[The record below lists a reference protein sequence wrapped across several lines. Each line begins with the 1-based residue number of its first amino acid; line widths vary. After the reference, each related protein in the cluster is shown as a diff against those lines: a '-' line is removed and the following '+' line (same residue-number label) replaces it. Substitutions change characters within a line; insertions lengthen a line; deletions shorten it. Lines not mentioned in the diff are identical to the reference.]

1 MTSKAK
7 NGAYEILAAQKSTVT
22 KIAGVITPEA
32 VDNLENE
39 IGGIFTILKSNH
51 FDDGQRYGY
60 LACVIP
66 EDKYR
71 VVIANNTWTYQAPD
85 NPGAY
90 AVTALGAGV
99 SAAQREQIVANHKEE
114 QHSYAEY
121 LGAQEA
127 GKELILYGV
136 GDDALAPLKKQ
147 YINFGDATIHT
158 MIKHL
163 REKTAIKMTTSQ
175 KYDYKT
181 EGYKKP
187 WDPTMSIT
195 AYFTGLDKFQIS
207 LADRGISTSVE
218 EKAMAA
224 GARMWES
231 EMFTEDQMVAW
242 ENKPAVDQTWT
253 NLQTYFTEKWLERR
267 QYSAATAKQ
276 SRFKEAALAAQEQ
289 AAATEEGETQAMMF
303 ALLQEQHQSQLEA
316 MATANKEAMEAM
328 MERMNALVT
337 AQGGRK
343 YNPAADKEN
352 EPPPT
357 NRGKEDDTKKGPTRR
372 KKALCP
378 HCKAFVYHKP
388 EKCLELEANKE
399 KRWPGWKSIK
409 AATA

>member
-7 NGAYEILAAQKSTVT
+7 NGAYEILATQKSTIT

-39 IGGIFTILKSNH
+39 IGGIFTILKSNN
-51 FDDGQRYGY
+51 FDEGQCYGY

-66 EDKYR
+66 QDKYR
-71 VVIANNTWTYQAPD
+71 VVIANNTWEYVAPE

-90 AVTALGAGV
+90 AQTALGAGV
-99 SAAQREQIVANHKEE
+99 SAAQREQIIANHKDV
-114 QHSYAEY
+114 QNSYAEY

-163 REKTAIKMTTSQ
+163 CEKTAIKMTTLQ
-175 KYDYKT
+175 KYNYKT

-195 AYFTGLDKFQIS
+195 AYFTGLNKFQIS

-231 EMFTEDQMVAW
+231 EMFMEDQMVAW
-242 ENKPAVDQTWT
+242 ENKPAVDQTRE

-267 QYSAATAKQ
+267 QYLADMAKQ

-289 AAATEEGETQAMMF
+289 AAATEEGKTQAMMF
-303 ALLQEQHQSQLEA
+303 ALLQEQHQSQLKA
-316 MATANKEAMEAM
+316 MAAANKAAMEAM

-343 YNPAADKEN
+343 HPAANKEN
-352 EPPPT
+352 TPPLT
-357 NRGKEDDTKKGPTRR
+357 NGGKEDDPKKGHIRR

-378 HCKAFVYHKP
+378 HCKAFVYHEP
-388 EKCLELEANKE
+388 EKCYELEANKD

-409 AATA
+409 ETTA